1 MSCPSEIFLVGLSRR
16 YGSRPCSL
24 CSRIIG
30 NNEQIMRVNS
40 NYVYHLS
47 CFTCVKC
54 QTPLVKGDRYVLVNE
69 QLFCEKDN
77 PLNHTRTTTTT
88 TNSKRGTTT
97 SKRGGKA
104 NRTTTT
110 AAAQSTFLTPPSFFH
125 PGHVS
130 LLNNHPTTSTITHS
144 LLSNNNN
151 HHHNTTTGSINGLSS
166 MTTTSDELF

>member
-1 MSCPSEIFLVGLSRR
+1 MVLSRK

-77 PLNHTRTTTTT
+77 PLTHTRTTTTTTT

-110 AAAQSTFLTPPSFFH
+110 AQSTFLTPPSFYH

-144 LLSNNNN
+144 LLSNNTN
-151 HHHNTTTGSINGLSS
+151 HQNTNTVSINGLSS

>member
-1 MSCPSEIFLVGLSRR
+1 MCRK
-16 YGSRPCSL
+16 YGSRPCSF
-24 CSRIIG
+24 CTRIIG
-30 NNEQIMRVNS
+30 PNERIMRVNP

-54 QTPLVKGDRYVLVNE
+54 QAPLVKGDRYVLVNE

-77 PLNHTRTTTTT
+77 PLQTT
-88 TNSKRGTTT
+88 TNNRTTSAKRGGMA

-104 NRTTTT
+104 NRSTTV
-110 AAAQSTFLTPPSFFH
+110 QSTFVTPAQYYH

-144 LLSNNNN
+144 LLSN
-151 HHHNTTTGSINGLSS
+151 HNINGLSS
-166 MTTTSDELF
+166 MTTNSEELF